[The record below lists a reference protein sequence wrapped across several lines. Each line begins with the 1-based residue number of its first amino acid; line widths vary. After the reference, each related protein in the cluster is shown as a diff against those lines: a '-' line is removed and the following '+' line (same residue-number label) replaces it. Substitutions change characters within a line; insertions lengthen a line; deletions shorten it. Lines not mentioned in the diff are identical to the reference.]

1 MINKLL
7 FFITILFSILNFK
20 TLSAENITFL
30 DFKYVLNNSVAGK
43 KAQDYLK
50 NKLQKGIEQLKKKE
64 AKILDEEKK
73 IIQQKKVLSP
83 EEYKKQITSLRSKV
97 SSLQKER
104 QKIVQTVAKE
114 RAFAKNELLN
124 NLNPLLIEYMNTNN
138 IKMVIDKKNLIRAD
152 QSLDITKE
160 IVSQLNK
167 KIKSINFK

>member
-64 AKILDEEKK
+64 AKILEEEKK

-83 EEYKKQITSLRSKV
+83 EDYKKQITSLRSKA

-104 QKIVQTVAKE
+104 QKIVETVARE
-114 RAFAKNELLN
+114 RAFAKNELLK
-124 NLNPLLIEYMNTNN
+124 NLNPLLIEDMSTNN
-138 IKMVIDKKNLIRAD
+138 MKMVIDKKNLIRAD

>member
-43 KAQDYLK
+43 KAQNFLK

-64 AKILDEEKK
+64 AKILEEEKK

-83 EEYKKQITSLRSKV
+83 EDYKKQITSLRSKV

-104 QKIVQTVAKE
+104 QKIVETVARE

-124 NLNPLLIEYMNTNN
+124 NLNPLLIEYMSTNN

-167 KIKSINFK
+167 KLKSINFK

>member
-1 MINKLL
+1 MIKKPL
-7 FFITILFSILNFK
+7 FFLTILFLFFNFK
-20 TLSAENITFL
+20 TLSANNITYL
-30 DFKYVLNNSVAGK
+30 DFKYVLNESVAGK

-50 NKLQKGIEQLKKKE
+50 NKLDKGIKQLKTKE
-64 AKILDEEKK
+64 AAIQEEEKK

-97 SSLQKER
+97 SSLQKEK
-104 QKIVQTVAKE
+104 QKILETVAKE

-124 NLNPLLIEYMNTNN
+124 NLNPLLIEYMKNNN

-167 KIKSINFK
+167 KIKKVSFK

>member
-1 MINKLL
+1 MIKKPL
-7 FFITILFSILNFK
+7 FFLTILFLFFNFK
-20 TLSAENITFL
+20 TLSANSITYL
-30 DFKYVLNNSVAGK
+30 DFKYVLNESVAGK

-50 NKLQKGIEQLKKKE
+50 NKLDKGIEQIKKKE
-64 AKILDEEKK
+64 ATIQEEEKK

-97 SSLQKER
+97 SSLQIEK
-104 QKIVQTVAKE
+104 QKILETVAKE

-124 NLNPLLIEYMNTNN
+124 NLNPLLIEYMKSNN

-160 IVSQLNK
+160 IVTQLNK
-167 KIKSINFK
+167 KIKKVSFK

>member
-7 FFITILFSILNFK
+7 FFITILFSFLNFQ

-64 AKILDEEKK
+64 AKILEEEKK

-83 EEYKKQITSLRSKV
+83 EDYKKQITSLRSKV

-104 QKIVQTVAKE
+104 QKIVETVARE

-124 NLNPLLIEYMNTNN
+124 NLNPLLIEYMSTNN

>member
-64 AKILDEEKK
+64 AKILEEEKK

-83 EEYKKQITSLRSKV
+83 EDYKKQITSLRSKV

-104 QKIVQTVAKE
+104 QKIVETVARE

-124 NLNPLLIEYMNTNN
+124 NLNPLLIEYMSTNN

>member
-64 AKILDEEKK
+64 AKILEEEKK

-83 EEYKKQITSLRSKV
+83 EDYKKQITSLRSKA

-104 QKIVQTVAKE
+104 QKIVETVARE

-124 NLNPLLIEYMNTNN
+124 NLNPLLIEYMSTNN

>member
-7 FFITILFSILNFK
+7 FFITILLSILNFK

-104 QKIVQTVAKE
+104 QKIVETVARE

-124 NLNPLLIEYMNTNN
+124 NLNPLLIEYMSTNN

>member
-7 FFITILFSILNFK
+7 FFITILFSFLNFQ

-104 QKIVQTVAKE
+104 KEIIETVAKE
-114 RAFAKNELLN
+114 RAFAKNELLK
-124 NLNPLLIEYMNTNN
+124 NLNPLIIEYMNTNN

>member
-83 EEYKKQITSLRSKV
+83 EDYKKQITSLRSKV